1 MRAPT
6 MMLFSFVIGTVILV
20 FTADKLQQMMGGGQ
34 IVAKTEH
41 PAEPGFSA
49 QARELAATAWQNAT
63 NLYYNLVGQPNRTE
77 TLVISEDTV
86 DQVWV
91 WHDTTGSQRF
101 SRTAPPA
108 NVEARQILYPRN
120 MPLPD
125 EKQGPAP
132 QRDTAASSSDTVTA
146 EGPGEHLPAILID
159 EQGESRFLEGLNNF
173 RQLQGQGA
181 NQIAN

>member
-34 IVAKTEH
+34 TVVEAAP
-41 PAEPGFSA
+41 PAEPGFSE

-63 NLYYNLVGQPNRTE
+63 NLYYTLVGRTDRTE
-77 TLVISEDTV
+77 TLVISEDTI

-91 WHDTTGSQRF
+91 WYDTSGSQRF

-125 EKQGPAP
+125 EQATAP
-132 QRDTAASSSDTVTA
+132 SRDTASPSAGTVTA